1 MSMKVKQMLNR
12 FLKLVSGKLN
22 RFILIGLIATGI
34 NYASFLIFHYIL
46 EWSPFLANGMAY
58 AVSFVFNFVFTHLY
72 TFKIKVTLKSSI
84 KFSLIHLNSFVCNQL
99 LFMLFSLFITSQ
111 WIIPILVNLMMF
123 ILNFSLSNKFLT
135 HKETSAC

>member
-12 FLKLVSGKLN
+12 FLKLMSGKLN
-22 RFILIGLIATGI
+22 RFILIGLIATGV
-34 NYASFLIFHYIL
+34 NYASFLIFHYIF

>member
-12 FLKLVSGKLN
+12 FLKLMSGKLN

-34 NYASFLIFHYIL
+34 NYASFLIFYYIF

>member
-1 MSMKVKQMLNR
+1 MKVKQMLNR

>member
-1 MSMKVKQMLNR
+1 MKVKQMLNR

-99 LFMLFSLFITSQ
+99 LFILFSLFITSQ

>member
-1 MSMKVKQMLNR
+1 MKVKQMLNR
-12 FLKLVSGKLN
+12 FLKLMPGNLN

>member
-1 MSMKVKQMLNR
+1 MKVKQMLNR
-12 FLKLVSGKLN
+12 FLKLMSGKLN

-99 LFMLFSLFITSQ
+99 LFILFSLFITSQ

>member
-1 MSMKVKQMLNR
+1 MKVKQMLNR
-12 FLKLVSGKLN
+12 FLKLMSGKLN

-58 AVSFVFNFVFTHLY
+58 DVSFVFNFVFTHLY

>member
-12 FLKLVSGKLN
+12 FLKLMSGNLN
-22 RFILIGLIATGI
+22 RFLLIGLIATGI
-34 NYASFLIFHYIL
+34 NYSSFLIFHYIF

-99 LFMLFSLFITSQ
+99 LFMFFSLFITSQ

-123 ILNFSLSNKFLT
+123 TLNFSLSNKFLT

>member
-12 FLKLVSGKLN
+12 FLKLMSGKLN

>member
-99 LFMLFSLFITSQ
+99 LFILFSLFITSQ

>member
-1 MSMKVKQMLNR
+1 MKVKQMLNR
-12 FLKLVSGKLN
+12 FLKLMSGKLN